1 MPNLNC
7 LREFVVAASKLLK
20 KCLLP
25 LLLGHAIAGS
35 AGYLWVNC
43 RVAFSWLYPLSN
55 LVIGRSAQCDPG
67 ETNDSTRQV
76 SQAFKLPVMFVCV
89 RCACPVCRVKCC
101 DPTKKVGFLGYPV
114 VQSTSV
120 VRCHLCFFLHICC
133 VVLPL

>member
-1 MPNLNC
+1 MYT
-7 LREFVVAASKLLK
+7 
-20 KCLLP
+20 
-25 LLLGHAIAGS
+25 S

-67 ETNDSTRQV
+67 ETNDSTRKV
-76 SQAFKLPVMFVCV
+76 SQALMFVCV

-101 DPTKKVGFLGYPV
+101 DPTRKVGFLGYSV

-120 VRCHLCFFLHICC
+120 VRCHLCGLLHICSSSSC
-133 VVLPL
+133 CSSTIMIMILVATAAMYHDSSTQAATSCYYY